1 MQHKA
6 QSEEQSEQ
14 RKAREAQRGAQS
26 EQREMEIPP
35 QVAST
40 LERLEDA
47 GFSAYV
53 VGGCVRDALMG
64 SEPHDWDI
72 ATSALPKQVKEVFAD
87 KRVLETGLRHGTVT
101 LLLKGQPLEI
111 TTFRSDGVYLDGR
124 HPKSVRFVASI
135 EQDLARRDFTMN
147 ALAFNPRTGLIDPFG
162 GRRDIAK
169 RVIRAVG
176 TPSERLQEDALRI
189 MRALRFS
196 ARLGFSLEEE
206 LAASL
211 HENKALLA
219 RIAPERIHSELL
231 LMLTGA
237 HVLEVLL
244 AYPSVLAVPIPEI
257 AETVGYDQRTPY
269 HRYDIWEHTAHAVAS
284 GSAEPLVR
292 LALLFHDLGKP
303 DSFFTDENGRGH
315 FYGHDARGERI
326 ARARLTALRFPEA
339 VIADVAIIIRYHQV
353 RFGPEDMLRW
363 LSRLGEDRLRL
374 LLAVKRGDTAAHAD
388 TVVERGLARLDACE
402 ARLDE
407 LIEQQACFSLRDLA
421 VDGDDL
427 KGIGFEQG
435 KEIGECLAYLLDAV
449 IEGELPNAREELLSA
464 ARGRFQP

>member
-1 MQHKA
+1 MQHEK
-6 QSEEQSEQ
+6 
-14 RKAREAQRGAQS
+14 
-26 EQREMEIPP
+26 REMELPP

-72 ATSALPKQVKEVFAD
+72 ATSALPEQVKEVFAD

-101 LLLKGQPLEI
+101 LLLKGQPLEV

-124 HPKSVRFVASI
+124 HPESVCFVTSI

-147 ALAFNPRTGLIDPFG
+147 ALAFNPRAGLIDPFG
-162 GRRDIAK
+162 GRRDIAE
-169 RVIRAVG
+169 RTIRSVG

-196 ARLGFSLEEE
+196 ARLGFSLEDK
-206 LAASL
+206 LATSL
-211 HENKALLA
+211 HENRTLLA
-219 RIAPERIHSELL
+219 RIAPERIHTELL
-231 LMLTGA
+231 SLLVGT

-244 AYPSVLAVPIPEI
+244 AYPDVLAVPIPEI
-257 AETVGYDQRTPY
+257 AATVSHAQKTPY
-269 HRYDIWEHTAHAVAS
+269 HRYDVWEHTAHAVAL
-284 GSAEPLVR
+284 GRAEPLVR

-303 DSFFTDENGRGH
+303 GSFFLDEDGCAH
-315 FYGHDARGERI
+315 FRGHDARGERI
-326 ARARLTALRFPEA
+326 ARARLTALRFSEA
-339 VIADVAIIIRYHQV
+339 VVADVATVVRYHQT
-353 RFGPEDMLRW
+353 RLRPEDMLRW

-388 TVVERGLARLDACE
+388 VIVERGLARLDACE

-407 LIEQQACFSLRDLA
+407 LIEQRACFSLHDLA

-427 KGIGFEQG
+427 KDIGFEQG
-435 KEIGECLAYLLDAV
+435 REIGKCLAYLLDTV
-449 IEGELPNAREELLSA
+449 IEGSSDNARDELLAA
-464 ARGRFQP
+464 ARCWLTR